1 MRWLLCLGF
10 LISQGALAQK
20 TDVAL
25 DCKYTGK
32 DFVYDC
38 MIKIHRGGEPLSG
51 AQVTVGADMPSMP
64 MAHQVKPVRA
74 KPAGAPGE
82 YQARLELE
90 MSGEW
95 AVKLRLAGPVRDQLV
110 LHYEF
115 DERGARPVKRSGRSP
130 RK

>member
-1 MRWLLCLGF
+1 MRWFFLLLALGC
-10 LISQGALAQK
+10 QPALAQK
-20 TDVAL
+20 LQASL
-25 DCKYTGK
+25 DCKYTGR

-38 MIKIHRGGEPLSG
+38 RIKLQRGGAALSG

-64 MAHQVKPVRA
+64 MAHNTKPVKA
-74 KPAGAPGE
+74 KPTGTPGE

-95 AVKLRLAGPVRDQLV
+95 AVKLRIAGPVRDQIV
-110 LHYEF
+110 VHYLFTE
-115 DERGARPVKRSGRSP
+115 SGTAP